1 MSIEETAQEKR
12 IYKETN
18 KLRFVVRDD
27 KKILQQYWDATRT
40 FDFGWGS
47 GPLEEPV
54 GEWRDVPIV
63 VLVEEK
69 EKNT

>member
-18 KLRFVVRDD
+18 KLRFVIRDD
-27 KKILQQYWDATRT
+27 KKILQQYWDATVT
-40 FDFGWGS
+40 YDIGWGPR
-47 GPLEEPV
+47 PLEEPV

-63 VLVEEK
+63 ILAEEGSY
-69 EKNT
+69 T